1 MKAIT
6 STKYGSP
13 DELELKEIDKPV
25 VEDDEV
31 LVLVRAASVNAYDWH
46 LIRGLPYIARL
57 AGSGLGFGLSK
68 PKSNVRGRDVAGVV
82 EAVGKNVKR
91 FQSGDEVFGEC
102 DGTLAEYACA
112 SEDFFAL
119 KPTNLTFEEAA
130 AMPMAANTALQG
142 LRDEGQLQAGQK
154 VLINGASGGVGTFAV
169 QIAKSFGAEV
179 TAVCSTNKVDM
190 IRSIGA
196 DHVIDY
202 TQEDFTRNGSRYDLV
217 FDLVAN
223 RSLSDIRRALAGG
236 GILVLSGGSG
246 SRWFGPM
253 GLIVRALLTSLL
265 TRQKL
270 RKLDA
275 GPNADNLIVLKDLVE
290 SGKITPVID
299 RTYMLSE
306 TPDAISYL
314 EEGHAQGKIVI
325 TV

>member
-1 MKAIT
+1 
-6 STKYGSP
+6 
-13 DELELKEIDKPV
+13 
-25 VEDDEV
+25 
-31 LVLVRAASVNAYDWH
+31 
-46 LIRGLPYIARL
+46 
-57 AGSGLGFGLSK
+57 
-68 PKSNVRGRDVAGVV
+68 
-82 EAVGKNVKR
+82 
-91 FQSGDEVFGEC
+91 
-102 DGTLAEYACA
+102 
-112 SEDFFAL
+112 
-119 KPTNLTFEEAA
+119 
-130 AMPMAANTALQG
+130 MAANTALQG
-142 LRDEGQLQAGQK
+142 LRDEGHLQSGQK

-179 TAVCSTNKVDM
+179 TAVCSTSKVDM
-190 IRSIGA
+190 VRSIGA

-202 TQEDFTRNGSRYDLV
+202 TQEDFTQNGSRYDLV

-223 RSLSDIRRALAGG
+223 RSLSDCRRSLAAEGT
-236 GILVLSGGSG
+236 LVLSGGSG

-275 GPNADNLIVLKDLVE
+275 VPNADNLTVLKDLVE

-299 RTYMLSE
+299 RTYTLSE

-314 EEGHAQGKIVI
+314 EEGHARGKIVI